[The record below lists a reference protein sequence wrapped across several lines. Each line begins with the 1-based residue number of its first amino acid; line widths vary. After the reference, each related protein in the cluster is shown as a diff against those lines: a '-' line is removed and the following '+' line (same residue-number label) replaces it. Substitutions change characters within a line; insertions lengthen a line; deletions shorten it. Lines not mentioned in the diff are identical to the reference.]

1 MLTVAPL
8 IASAV
13 ALLGAVFAF
22 GTASRAH
29 TLAVRATS
37 AEDRR
42 GRSEET
48 MRLLRWAVELAVGE
62 DVRHR
67 AAGVAVLGSLVR
79 ARLVVRGDRAFVEAV
94 SGQISALAADGRRYD
109 VDGPFLE
116 SLDDDGGADA

>member
-13 ALLGAVFAF
+13 ALAGAVFAF
-22 GTASRAH
+22 GTARRAH
-29 TLAVRATS
+29 TLAVRATA

-67 AAGVAVLGSLVR
+67 SAGIAVLSALLK
-79 ARLVVRGDRAFVEAV
+79 ARLVVRGDRAFIEAV
-94 SGQISALAADGRRYD
+94 AARIALLADDTHYSVDQSSHSAMG
-109 VDGPFLE
+109 
-116 SLDDDGGADA
+116 SDGGSHG